1 LPLPDEYV
9 TRLKQYR
16 DRADEIR
23 AVAGCMRDAHCRG
36 ILLRLADSYNSM
48 IRSAENAFRREGIDS
63 D

>member
-1 LPLPDEYV
+1 VPLADEYA

-23 AVAGCMRDAHCRG
+23 AVAGCMRDPNCRG

-48 IRSAENAFRREGIDS
+48 IRSAENALSREKIAS